1 MKVKNILL
9 NEKEKF
15 IDLVIKELIK
25 YKISY
30 VQIGNELHFDNYI
43 FRFYDINDRV
53 LGDMMEL
60 ENISINELNNELNNQ
75 LNEIIEY
82 IPNEFKIDKEFIP
95 PRINKKKIK
104 KQNKIINKKIN
115 TKKR

>member
-1 MKVKNILL
+1 MKVKNILV
-9 NEKEKF
+9 NKKEKF
-15 IDLVIKELIK
+15 IELVIKELIK

-30 VQIGNELHFDNYI
+30 VQIGNELHFDDYI

-53 LGDMMEL
+53 LGNMMEL

-95 PRINKKKIK
+95 PRINKKEIK